1 MGHTGNKRRS
11 YTKLTILKLLLSYT
25 PLNALKTCNLS
36 CRLFDYCAGIT
47 KAKVN
52 VRATSYHKVD
62 PFAPILGWKEQTH
75 FGRLVQVL
83 TTESFVDFISPS

>member
-11 YTKLTILKLLLSYT
+11 YTKLTILKRLLSYT
-25 PLNALKTCNLS
+25 PLNALKTYNLFKS
-36 CRLFDYCAGIT
+36 CRLFDYYAGMT

-62 PFAPILGWKEQTH
+62 PFAPILGWQTGPG
-75 FGRLVQVL
+75 FNN
-83 TTESFVDFISPS
+83 